1 LTQIISG
8 PGQTTERAATGG
20 DARPSVHSG
29 RTEIGRD
36 IPRIGRA
43 RRTMQREIGVQDV
56 RRSRQV

>member
-1 LTQIISG
+1 MISG
-8 PGQTTERAATGG
+8 LGQTAARAATGG

-43 RRTMQREIGVQDV
+43 RGTMQREIGV
-56 RRSRQV
+56 